1 MANRFTRAE
10 FDAAPASSA
19 HRSQRTT
26 DSLLRRYVANGRLLR
41 LRAGLYAVVPRGAD
55 AATAPVDPYLVATKL
70 APDATVAYHAAL
82 QFWGKAYSVWQ
93 RFHFVT
99 ETSTRALRFR
109 GLEFVPVKLPLPL
122 RQLPTSERYVTE
134 QRHAGGV
141 VRVTTLERTLVDVLD
156 APGNAGGWEEVW
168 RSLEMFEFFDLD
180 AVISYAVKLGSALTA
195 ARVGFF
201 LGGHQGCDARLAAR
215 ACRAAPFWQPSCD
228 LRLLA
233 PQEGVHDADQI
244 VDPERFVL
252 HLGPERLQSVER
264 GSVERIVASHD
275 HGRHVSQLAD
285 GPKLL
290 QQGGAAHDRHPQV
303 KDHRVRLLQQGL
315 LQSLG
320 PVASGNDVIP
330 LQAQHSGELVDC
342 ERIVIHDQDSV
353 WHAYI

>member
-1 MANRFTRAE
+1 MRTQASDGKSLVSAEFFDSTPVFTRAE
-10 FDAAPASSA
+10 FDAARASSA
-19 HRSQRTT
+19 HRSRRTT
-26 DSLLRRYVANGRLLR
+26 DSLLRRYVADGRLLR
-41 LRAGLYAVVPRGAD
+41 LRAGLYAVVPRSAE

-156 APGNAGGWEEVW
+156 APSNTGGWEEVW
-168 RSLEMFEFFDLD
+168 RSLEMVEFFDLD

-201 LGGHQGCDARLAAR
+201 LEQHRDALMVEDKHLDQLRRLRPRQPRYLDARRKPGKLVAA
-215 ACRAAPFWQPSCD
+215 WN
-228 LRLLA
+228 L
-233 PQEGVHDADQI
+233 I
-244 VDPERFVL
+244 VPDDVL
-252 HLGPERLQSVER
+252 GRTWAE
-264 GSVERIVASHD
+264 VA
-275 HGRHVSQLAD
+275 
-285 GPKLL
+285 
-290 QQGGAAHDRHPQV
+290 
-303 KDHRVRLLQQGL
+303 
-315 LQSLG
+315 
-320 PVASGNDVIP
+320 
-330 LQAQHSGELVDC
+330 
-342 ERIVIHDQDSV
+342 
-353 WHAYI
+353 